1 MTLRRTALMTLAAL
15 ALTGYRANAQAP
27 AAAAPAAAA
36 AAPAAA
42 APAGNIWSKI
52 CLTPEQKAACKAKL
66 CASPIV
72 QLLGGA
78 LAPARAFSGGL
89 VPRFCPAPGQA
100 NPADLKKPADSA
112 EGAAAR
118 IQQKEAEAKAR
129 AAALRYLGTVDCRR
143 YPEAEAALVNGLRAD
158 ENECVRLEAA
168 RALNRGC
175 CCTKKVLEALVACVS
190 GRKTND
196 PAETSP
202 RVRATAGF
210 ALEKCLASYAEEET
224 PTPSPEKAV
233 PLPPPTPGEPEAVK
247 VALAVRRATPDPLLE
262 DARRVMTW
270 YKSHVAPTPTPTPE
284 PVLAPIPTIDA
295 PIQRTVAQVMVNTQP
310 SAPEVSSPAQDAPR
324 PGRRDIWSVWQQAG
338 RQP

>member
-1 MTLRRTALMTLAAL
+1 MTLRRNALMTLAAL
-15 ALTGYRANAQAP
+15 AVIGHRADAQAP
-27 AAAAPAAAA
+27 AAAAA

-100 NPADLKKPADSA
+100 NPADMKKPADSA

-175 CCTKKVLEALVACVS
+175 CCTKKVLEAP
-190 GRKTND
+190 D
-196 PAETSP
+196 SP
-202 RVRATAGF
+202 WTTFSMCTGSAMM
-210 ALEKCLASYAEEET
+210 
-224 PTPSPEKAV
+224 
-233 PLPPPTPGEPEAVK
+233 PLPPVFWLTG
-247 VALAVRRATPDPLLE
+247 
-262 DARRVMTW
+262 
-270 YKSHVAPTPTPTPE
+270 
-284 PVLAPIPTIDA
+284 
-295 PIQRTVAQVMVNTQP
+295 QRG
-310 SAPEVSSPAQDAPR
+310 
-324 PGRRDIWSVWQQAG
+324 GR
-338 RQP
+338 